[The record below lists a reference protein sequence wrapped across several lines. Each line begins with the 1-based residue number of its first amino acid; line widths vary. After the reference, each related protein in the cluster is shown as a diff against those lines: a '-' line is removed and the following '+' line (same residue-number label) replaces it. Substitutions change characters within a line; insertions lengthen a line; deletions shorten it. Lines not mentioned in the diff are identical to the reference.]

1 MKGNETSI
9 NPFVF
14 SQEKKKKKSG
24 ISTSHLLPM
33 HMHIMLSL
41 LSSFHIR
48 QTFKATKF
56 VVFYYYC
63 RDIIVR
69 LGEQWE
75 REEATTHCGLE
86 IQLLDFLWEMYS
98 TQPCIRQERKCWQE
112 RELLSSTGC

>member
-1 MKGNETSI
+1 MEGNETNI
-9 NPFVF
+9 TLFVLG
-14 SQEKKKKKSG
+14 QKKKKNKTKHG

-33 HMHIMLSL
+33 HMHIMLL
-41 LSSFHIR
+41 VLSSFHIR

-75 REEATTHCGLE
+75 RAGAITHCGLE
-86 IQLLDFLWEMYS
+86 IQLLGFLWEMYS
-98 TQPCIRQERKCWQE
+98 TQPHMRQERKCK
-112 RELLSSTGC
+112 